1 MIVARLY
8 KSSQDLWNG
17 SYMKVTARDVA
28 REAGVSPATVSLVF
42 QQKPGVSRA
51 TRERVLEVAAEL
63 GYVYEARSNDR
74 ATSTILFVMYKKHGR
89 VVCETPF
96 FEELL
101 KGVTDA
107 TYRHGYHKL
116 AVSYFYGRESA
127 MEQMKAIHSV
137 RCAGIVLL
145 ATEAVATDVSQF
157 ERLGVPIVLLDSWF
171 PTKSLDSVIIDN
183 TRGAYDA
190 VRYLVSKG
198 HSDIGYLHC
207 GVSIRNFL
215 ERQSGFSS
223 AMREIAPR
231 SEKLPPIVRVG
242 STFEDS
248 YADMSAYLD
257 AEPELPTAYFA
268 DNDIIA
274 YGCIKALSEH
284 GYRVPQ
290 DVSVIGFDDMKFPE
304 VMEPRL
310 TTMAVP
316 KDAMGELAVKRLID
330 LIKGETNGETIR
342 LAVQT
347 QVVERDSVL
356 DLGAVGTISLNE
368 SPSGGE
374 R

>member
-1 MIVARLY
+1 MYNSFEALGEWGYV
-8 KSSQDLWNG
+8 
-17 SYMKVTARDVA
+17 KVTARDVA

-42 QQKPGVSRA
+42 QQKPGVSHA
-51 TRERVLEVAAEL
+51 TRERVFEVASKL
-63 GYVYEARSNDR
+63 GYVYEARTSDR
-74 ATSTILFVMYKKHGR
+74 ATSTILFVMYKKHGQ
-89 VVCETPF
+89 VVYETPF
-96 FEELL
+96 FEALL

-127 MEQMKAIHSV
+127 LEQMKAVQSV

-145 ATEAVATDVSQF
+145 ATEAVATDISQF

-190 VRYLVSKG
+190 VRYLTSMG
-198 HSDIGYLHC
+198 HTDIGYLHC
-207 GVSIRNFL
+207 GISIRNFL

-231 SEKLPPIVRVG
+231 TEKLPPIVRVG
-242 STFEDS
+242 STMEDS

-257 AEPELPTAYFA
+257 LSPELPTAYFA

-274 YGCIKALSEH
+274 YGCMKALAEH
-284 GYRVPQ
+284 GIRVPE
-290 DVSVIGFDDMKFPE
+290 DVSVIGFDDMAFTD
-304 VMEPRL
+304 VMQPRL

-347 QVVERDSVL
+347 QVVERESVL
-356 DLGAVGTISLNE
+356 DLRSTRTATLHDN
-368 SPSGGE
+368 PSTRE